1 MTNSLKLWKAS
12 ANFFNFHLIFSKLH
26 FQIIHRKREREL
38 LQVSK
43 KRKRRKIK
51 EKREK
56 RIYETFDIH
65 SPCPR
70 RRKRSWISSF
80 SASSKRTKMT
90 WADTSRE
97 KFHITLSSPVYRP
110 LRISFP
116 FFSFYCRRCTLFFF
130 FFFLPF
136 VSTQHAN
143 NFAINSCF
151 ARNMHPF
158 QTWIFTPTF

>member
-1 MTNSLKLWKAS
+1 M
-12 ANFFNFHLIFSKLH
+12 
-26 FQIIHRKREREL
+26 
-38 LQVSK
+38 
-43 KRKRRKIK
+43 RRS
-51 EKREK
+51 
-56 RIYETFDIH
+56 IYT
-65 SPCPR
+65 PCPR

-80 SASSKRTKMT
+80 SASSERTKMT

-158 QTWIFTPTF
+158 QTWIFTPTSVLKLFSGPFTRDVCSPSGSFQVKREGRVVVYGIKLEKLKIILFSVDRSMLTMGSY